1 MFSYLINE
9 FRYLNELLWFVML
22 LVNFGAIML
31 FYRFLGK
38 LGLFLWIP
46 IAIIIANIQ
55 VLKTIELFGITAT
68 LGNIVYASSF
78 LITDILSENY
88 GKKDARKAVYIGFGA
103 LIVMTILMNL
113 ALFFRPSSEDFA
125 QGSLVTLFSIM
136 PRIAI
141 GSLTAYM
148 ISQLHDVWAYNY
160 WRKKVPGTRW
170 IWLRNNLS
178 TMVSQLI
185 DTLIFTFIAFYGI
198 FEGKILFEII
208 VSTYLLKWI
217 VAALDTPF
225 IYIASSWKRKAK
237 IHEEQ

>member
-125 QGSLVTLFSIM
+125 QESLVTLFSIM

-225 IYIASSWKRKAK
+225 IYLASCWKRKLK
-237 IHEEQ
+237 IREEQ